1 MTFTGMPLDIFL
13 ALAAFATVTAFT
25 PGPNNIMVTASGVN
39 FGFTRTLPH
48 ILGITLGFVVLL
60 LGCAAG
66 LGAIFAAYPPLQIV
80 LKVAGAL
87 YMLWLAWKVATSAPS
102 PAEPDEVARPL
113 SFWQAALFQWV
124 NPKAV
129 VIALSAIAIYVR
141 PANWQ
146 VDLVVLLVVFGVTTI
161 LAVATWTGF
170 GVALRR
176 VLNDPKRARIFNI
189 VMAVLLVVSIVP
201 MVI

>member
-1 MTFTGMPLDIFL
+1 MPIEMFT
-13 ALAAFATVTAFT
+13 ALVVFASAMAFT

-39 FGFTRTLPH
+39 FGFRRTLPH
-48 ILGITLGFVVLL
+48 ILGITFGFVVLL
-60 LGCAAG
+60 IGCAAG

-80 LKVAGAL
+80 LKAAGAIYL
-87 YMLWLAWKVATSAPS
+87 LWLAWKIATAAPS
-102 PAEPDEVARPL
+102 AGDDEQAAQPVTFL
-113 SFWQAALFQWV
+113 QAALFQWV

-141 PANWQ
+141 PGHW
-146 VDLVVLLVVFGVTTI
+146 VSDFGLLLVVFAIATI

-176 VLNDPKRARIFNI
+176 VLTDPKHARIFNI
-189 VMAVLLVVSIVP
+189 AMALLLVASIVP

>member
-1 MTFTGMPLDIFL
+1 MTFPGMPLDIFL

-102 PAEPDEVARPL
+102 PAEPDEVAQPL

-146 VDLVVLLVVFGVTTI
+146 IDLAVLLVVFGVTTI

>member
-1 MTFTGMPLDIFL
+1 MPLDLFL
-13 ALAAFATVTAFT
+13 ALLAFAAVTAFT

-48 ILGITLGFVVLL
+48 IFGITLGFVVLL
-60 LGCAAG
+60 VGCAIG
-66 LGAIFAAYPPLQIV
+66 LGAVFAAYPPLQIV
-80 LKVAGAL
+80 LKVVGAA
-87 YMLWLAWKVATSAPS
+87 YMLWLAWKIATAKSATDSDGHIPQ
-102 PAEPDEVARPL
+102 PI

-129 VIALSAIAIYVR
+129 IVSLSAIAIYVR
-141 PANWQ
+141 PERWFS
-146 VDLVVLLVVFGVTTI
+146 DLVLLLAIFAIATI
-161 LAVATWTGF
+161 LAVVTWTGF

-176 VLNDPKRARIFNI
+176 LLTDPKYARLFNFA
-189 VMAVLLVVSIVP
+189 MASLLVVSIVP

>member
-1 MTFTGMPLDIFL
+1 MPLDMFL
-13 ALAAFATVTAFT
+13 ALLAFAAATAFT

-48 ILGITLGFVVLL
+48 IFGITFGFVVLL
-60 LGCAAG
+60 VGCAAG

-87 YMLWLAWKVATSAPS
+87 YMLWLAWKVATSAPA
-102 PAEPDEVARPL
+102 PVEQDEVAQPI
-113 SFWQAALFQWV
+113 SFWHAALFQWV

-141 PANWQ
+141 PQHWFA
-146 VDLVVLLVVFGVTTI
+146 DFSLLLVVFAIATV

-176 VLNDPKRARIFNI
+176 VLTDPRRARLFN
-189 VMAVLLVVSIVP
+189 VAMAVLLVVSIVP